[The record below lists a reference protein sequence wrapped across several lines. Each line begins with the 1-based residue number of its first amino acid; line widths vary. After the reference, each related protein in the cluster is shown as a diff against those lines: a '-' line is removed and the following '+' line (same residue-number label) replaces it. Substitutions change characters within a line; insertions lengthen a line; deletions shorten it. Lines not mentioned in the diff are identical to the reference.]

1 MIPIEPGWVALLV
14 FSPGLIILILLIYI
28 AHFYVERIESL
39 LEKSSYIQGIRSTF
53 LRAGLP
59 GKVLRT
65 CCIACVMTMPAIYA
79 RRGLINMK
87 EVNNFPLKMKRTLI
101 GLWLALTIEIL
112 SMLVFRAWLYLR

>member
-1 MIPIEPGWVALLV
+1 M
-14 FSPGLIILILLIYI
+14 
-28 AHFYVERIESL
+28 
-39 LEKSSYIQGIRSTF
+39 
-53 LRAGLP
+53 
-59 GKVLRT
+59 
-65 CCIACVMTMPAIYA
+65 MTMPAIYA

>member
-28 AHFYVERIESL
+28 ALFYVERIESL

-65 CCIACVMTMPAIYA
+65 CCIACMMTMPAIYA